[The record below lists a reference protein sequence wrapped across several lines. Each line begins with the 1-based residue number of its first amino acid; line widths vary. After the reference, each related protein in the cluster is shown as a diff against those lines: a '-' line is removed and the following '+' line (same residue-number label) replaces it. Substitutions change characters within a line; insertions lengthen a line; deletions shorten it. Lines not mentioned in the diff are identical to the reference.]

1 MSHPCKP
8 IDNGPMITTVNILEE
23 VRQERLRQEQ
33 LKRDG
38 KFLWTC
44 ADLGVS
50 EDRKLSVLTE
60 ETGEVAKEIVDY
72 GISRDKYHLENLPF
86 PLHRD
91 IHFLSRI
98 RTELIQ
104 VAAVCVAWCES
115 IDSVVRTLKQVTGK
129 ETPQDKLDS
138 KEVSP

>member
-1 MSHPCKP
+1 MPTDFETREK
-8 IDNGPMITTVNILEE
+8 ILEE
-23 VRQERLRQEQ
+23 IDLERHRQDD
-33 LKRDG
+33 LKASG

-86 PLHRD
+86 PLYRD

-115 IDSVVRTLKQVTGK
+115 IDSVVRTLKQVTDK